1 MTLFRFKKKSIQFY
15 HMSSIEEFK
24 KIINDFTNDLIS
36 SYPEL
41 KEKFTNIDYNNYYH
55 YCKNLYPENFFH
67 ILYENNELFENEQAQ
82 YLLPEVNF
90 KEIMEDETFS
100 DSSKKTLWKYIQLI
114 LFCVCNNLK
123 DKSDF
128 GNANYLF
135 EAIEEDDLHKKIE
148 ETMSEM
154 KNIFMNFDNSL
165 NDSNGGIENVFENM
179 MGDISNIENM
189 FNQDIS
195 GEESFKNIFNEGN
208 SGENPFENMMDP
220 EQMKSHLSDIMG
232 GKIGNLAKEI
242 AKEASTDLGID
253 ENMTEES
260 QQNFLKNM
268 FKNPTKIMDIVK
280 NIGNKLEEKFKSGEI
295 KESELMEEAQEI
307 MGKMKDMPGL
317 KEMMKSM
324 GMDTGGKF
332 DFKGMANKMQQNMKQ
347 AKMKERMKK
356 KLDEKNKK
364 QTQEDTG
371 IIQDIGNETFV
382 WNETNSNSNEP
393 LKKSSSN
400 PKKKGKKKK
409 KKKNN

>member
-1 MTLFRFKKKSIQFY
+1 
-15 HMSSIEEFK
+15 
-24 KIINDFTNDLIS
+24 
-36 SYPEL
+36 
-41 KEKFTNIDYNNYYH
+41 
-55 YCKNLYPENFFH
+55 
-67 ILYENNELFENEQAQ
+67 
-82 YLLPEVNF
+82 
-90 KEIMEDETFS
+90 
-100 DSSKKTLWKYIQLI
+100 
-114 LFCVCNNLK
+114 
-123 DKSDF
+123 
-128 GNANYLF
+128 
-135 EAIEEDDLHKKIE
+135 
-148 ETMSEM
+148 
-154 KNIFMNFDNSL
+154 
-165 NDSNGGIENVFENM
+165 
-179 MGDISNIENM
+179 M

-195 GEESFKNIFNEGN
+195 GEEAFKNIFNEGN

-253 ENMTEES
+253 ENMSEES
-260 QQNFLKNM
+260 QQDFLKNM

-382 WNETNSNSNEP
+382 WNETNSNSNEH
-393 LKKSSSN
+393 
-400 PKKKGKKKK
+400 
-409 KKKNN
+409 

>member
-1 MTLFRFKKKSIQFY
+1 MDSL
-15 HMSSIEEFK
+15 EEFK
-24 KIINDFTNDLIS
+24 KIINDFTNDLVS

-41 KEKFTNIDYNNYYH
+41 KSKFENIDYNSYYH
-55 YCKNLYPENFFH
+55 YCKDLYPENFFH
-67 ILYENNELFENEQAQ
+67 ILYENHELFENEQAQ
-82 YLLPEVNF
+82 FLLPEVNF

-123 DKSDF
+123 NKSDF
-128 GNANYLF
+128 GDANYLF
-135 EAIEEDDLHKKIE
+135 EAIKEDDLHKKIE

-154 KNIFMNFDNSL
+154 KNIFMNFDSS
-165 NDSNGGIENVFENM
+165 SNEEGEEGEEGKGFENVFENM
-179 MGDISNIENM
+179 MGDISNIEDM
-189 FNQDIS
+189 FNQGLS
-195 GEESFKNIFNEGN
+195 GEESFKNMFQQGN

-220 EQMKSHLSDIMG
+220 EHMKSHLSDIMG

-253 ENMTEES
+253 ENMSEES
-260 QQNFLKNM
+260 QQDFLKNM

-347 AKMKERMKK
+347 AKAKERMKK
-356 KLDEKNKK
+356 KLDEKNKNK
-364 QTQEDTG
+364 LEEDTG
-371 IIQDIGNETFV
+371 NIQDIGNETFV
-382 WNETNSNSNEP
+382 WNDSNSNSNEP
-393 LKKSSSN
+393 LKKSSSKSTN
-400 PKKKGKKKK
+400 PKKNKGKKKK
-409 KKKNN
+409 KKKN

>member
-1 MTLFRFKKKSIQFY
+1 MGSL
-15 HMSSIEEFK
+15 EEFK
-24 KIINDFTNDLIS
+24 KIMNDFTNDLVS

-41 KEKFTNIDYNNYYH
+41 KSKFENIDYNSYYH
-55 YCKNLYPENFFH
+55 YCKDLYPENFFH

-82 YLLPEVNF
+82 FLLPEVNF

-100 DSSKKTLWKYIQLI
+100 ESSKKTLWKYIQLI

-123 DKSDF
+123 NKSDF
-128 GNANYLF
+128 GDANYLF
-135 EAIEEDDLHKKIE
+135 EAIKEDDLHKKIE

-154 KNIFMNFDNSL
+154 KNIFMNFDSS
-165 NDSNGGIENVFENM
+165 SNEQGEEGEGIENVFENM
-179 MGDISNIENM
+179 MGDISNIEDM
-189 FNQDIS
+189 FNQGLS
-195 GEESFKNIFNEGN
+195 GEDSFKNMFQQGN

-220 EQMKSHLSDIMG
+220 EHMKSHLSDIMG

-253 ENMTEES
+253 ENMS
-260 QQNFLKNM
+260 QDSQEDFLKNM

-347 AKMKERMKK
+347 AKAKERMKK
-356 KLDEKNKK
+356 KLDEKNKNK
-364 QTQEDTG
+364 LQEDTG
-371 IIQDIGNETFV
+371 NIEDIGNETFI
-382 WNETNSNSNEP
+382 WNDSNSNSNEP
-393 LKKSSSN
+393 LKKSSSKSTN
-400 PKKKGKKKK
+400 PKKNKGKKKK
-409 KKKNN
+409 KKEKKNN